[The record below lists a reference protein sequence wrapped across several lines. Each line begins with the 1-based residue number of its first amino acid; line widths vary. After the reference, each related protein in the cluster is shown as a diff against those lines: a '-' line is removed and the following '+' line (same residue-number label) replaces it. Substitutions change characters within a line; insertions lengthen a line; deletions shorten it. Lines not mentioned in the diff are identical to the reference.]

1 LIPLCN
7 SGNKNFMK
15 IRFYTTFWLLM
26 MGELI
31 LFCQSPVILKGKI
44 VDKATE
50 AGLIGVT
57 VIEVNDQNRTLSGTV
72 TDRTGS
78 FALKLS
84 GMEALIRISYIG
96 YRTEDLKISGLAFLE
111 VKLEEETQKLD
122 EVKIV
127 AEAKKVGGFIPV
139 SERDLTGAVS
149 TLQMKD
155 LEEVKVSNIGE
166 MLQGR
171 ASNVDITMASGDP
184 GAGMSVK
191 IRGTASISGSNQPL
205 IVVDGVPFEIELDN
219 DFDFSAVTQEQF
231 SGLLNIA
238 PEDILTI
245 QVLKDA
251 ASTAVWGSRG
261 ANGVLLIE
269 TKRGMKGKTSFDYL
283 YKLSIEQQ
291 PKSIPLLN
299 GDSYSMLVLEGI
311 LNSGNTEVPDE
322 LAYNKDWEEYYNYS
336 QNTDWL
342 KKITQ
347 TGISHDHN
355 FSIMGGGESALYRF
369 SLGYFDQQGT
379 TIGTD
384 YQRFTSRF
392 NLDYHVSSKL
402 LFSGDLSYI
411 FSDNDMSY
419 KENGNSRSI
428 RALSYIK
435 APNMSIYDFDSDG
448 IISKNYFAP
457 GDNFQG
463 SGAEWYNP
471 VAMANEAS
479 WNRKENRLRTKFQL
493 KYNILDNLVFQ
504 SFVAYD
510 VDDQLENKFLPQ
522 NVTGVHWT
530 STYVNLA
537 SGMDYQS
544 SVLESQSQLLYTYTK
559 GRIHKITSMLA
570 FTMTDKKNGWYL
582 GSTSNL
588 PSSYLVNYAVAAPIY
603 WIGDGYSQNRMAA
616 ALGFVHYSLLDKY
629 LVQFN
634 VRREGSSRF
643 GYDSRWG
650 TFPSISFAYR
660 VSSESFMKK
669 VQFINDLK
677 FRYSYGV
684 NGNQPGN
691 SYGYFNLYST
701 GQEYIDLPVVVPTNL
716 QLDHFRWEKN
726 SQINYGIDL
735 STFNNRLE
743 VNFDVYSQKSKDLIW
758 ENLRLPSTSGYTDI
772 TRNWGSMDNKGW
784 ELMFA
789 TDVLN
794 KEKLKLNLNFN
805 IASNQNRITSIP
817 ENFDFEFG
825 SEANNG
831 QYARR
836 AQEGHPIGTFY
847 GFKYLGVY
855 PKDADAVAHDK
866 DGDVIYNMAGK
877 PLYMRYGNADGYRFR
892 GGDAIYEDINYDGL
906 INELDIVR
914 LGESNPKF
922 LGGFGSKLTWKN
934 MIVTL
939 FFHYRLGQDI
949 VNMTKMY
956 NENMYYRNNQSV
968 SVLNRWRR
976 QGDVTDIPRALYN
989 QGYNWL
995 GSDRFVEDGSF
1006 VRFKSAS
1013 ISYNF
1018 KHLAGKLKIKE
1029 VKMNLMV
1036 YNLYTWTTYTGV
1048 DPEVPM
1054 LSNDP
1059 FFIGEDNADTPP
1071 PMSYMLSLNMK
1082 F

>member
-1 LIPLCN
+1 
-7 SGNKNFMK
+7 MRR
-15 IRFYTTFWLLM
+15 RFYIVFLLIM
-26 MGELI
+26 LSELI
-31 LFCQSPVILKGKI
+31 AVCQAPPTILKGKV
-44 VDKATE
+44 VDKVTGE
-50 AGLIGVT
+50 ALIGVT
-57 VIEVNDQNRTLSGTV
+57 VIEVNELNRTLNGTV
-72 TDRTGS
+72 TDINGN
-78 FALKLS
+78 FALKLTNPVTT
-84 GMEALIRISYIG
+84 IKISYIG
-96 YRTEDLKISGLAFLE
+96 YKTNEYPISGQSFLE
-111 VKLEEETQKLD
+111 VKMEEETKLLD
-122 EVKIV
+122 EVSVV
-127 AEAKKVGGFIPV
+127 AEAKKIGGFIPV
-139 SERDLTGAVS
+139 SARDLTSAVS
-149 TLQMKD
+149 TVDMKE

-171 ASNVDITMASGDP
+171 ASNVDIMLASGDP
-184 GAGMSVK
+184 GAGMSIR

-251 ASTAVWGSRG
+251 SATAVWGSRG

-269 TKRGMKGKTSFDYL
+269 TKRGAMGKTSFEYI
-283 YKLSIEQQ
+283 YKLSIEEQ
-291 PKSIPLLN
+291 PKSVPLLN
-299 GDSYSMLVLEGI
+299 GDDYSMLMLEGI
-311 LNSGNTEVPDE
+311 LNSGSTEIPDE
-322 LAYNKDWEEYYNYS
+322 LAYNKEWEEYYNYS

-342 KKITQ
+342 KEITQ
-347 TGISHDHN
+347 TGITHDHN
-355 FSIMGGGESALYRF
+355 FSLMGGGESALYRF
-369 SLGYFDQQGT
+369 SLGYLDQQGT

-384 YQRFTSRF
+384 YQRFTSRV
-392 NLDYHVSSKL
+392 NLDYNVSRKL
-402 LFSGDLSYI
+402 LFSGDISYNY
-411 FSDNDMSY
+411 SDNNMSY
-419 KENGNSRSI
+419 KENNDSRGI
-428 RALSYIK
+428 RALAYVK
-435 APNMSIYDFDSDG
+435 APNMSIYDYDSEGNLSD
-448 IISKNYFAP
+448 NYFAP

-463 SGAEWYNP
+463 YGAQWYNP
-471 VAMANEAS
+471 VAMANEAT
-479 WNRKENRLRTKFQL
+479 WNRKEHRLRTKLQL
-493 KYNILDNLVFQ
+493 KFNILDNLVFQ

-510 VDDQLENKFLPQ
+510 IDNQLEDKFLPQ

-544 SVLESQSQLLYTYTK
+544 SVLETQSQLLYTYVK
-559 GRIHKITSMLA
+559 GNKHKITSMIA
-570 FTMTDKKNGWYL
+570 FTLSDRKNAWYY

-588 PSSYLVNYAVAAPIY
+588 PSSYLVNYAEPAPIY

-616 ALGFVHYSLLDKY
+616 VLGFVHYSLLDRY
-629 LVQFN
+629 LFQFN
-634 VRREGSSRF
+634 IRREGSSRF
-643 GYDSRWG
+643 GYKSRWG
-650 TFPSISFAYR
+650 TFPSISVAYR
-660 VSSESFMKK
+660 ISSEKFMQNVK
-669 VQFINDLK
+669 FINDLK
-677 FRYSYGV
+677 LRYSYGV
-684 NGNQPGN
+684 NGNQPGS

-701 GQEYIDLPVVVPTNL
+701 GEEYMDMPVVVPTNL

-726 SQINYGIDL
+726 SQINYGVDL
-735 STFNNRLE
+735 FALKNYLE
-743 VNFDVYSQKSKDLIW
+743 VHFDVYSQKSKDLIW
-758 ENLRLPSTSGYTDI
+758 ENLSLPATSGFPNI

-784 ELMFA
+784 ELMLA
-789 TDVLN
+789 TDVL
-794 KEKLKLNLNFN
+794 KKDKFTLNFNFN
-805 IASNQNRITSIP
+805 IAHNENKIKEIP
-817 ENFDFEFG
+817 ENFDFEYG

-836 AQEGHPIGTFY
+836 AQEDHPIGTFY
-847 GFKYLGVY
+847 GFRYLGVY
-855 PKDADAVAHDK
+855 PRDADAVARDTE
-866 DGDVIYNMAGK
+866 GDIIYDMAGN

-892 GGDAIYEDINYDGL
+892 GGDAIYEDINNDGL

-914 LGESNPKF
+914 LGDSNPKL

-934 MIVTL
+934 LVVTL

-949 VNMTKMY
+949 VNMTKMS

-976 QGDVTDIPRALYN
+976 QGDITTIPRALYN

-1013 ISYNF
+1013 ISYSFKNLAKKIRFNELKLNF
-1018 KHLAGKLKIKE
+1018 
-1029 VKMNLMV
+1029 MV
-1036 YNLYTWTTYTGV
+1036 YNLYTWTGYTGV

-1059 FFIGEDNADTPP
+1059 FFIGEDKADTPP
-1071 PMSYMLSLNMK
+1071 PISYIMSLDLR